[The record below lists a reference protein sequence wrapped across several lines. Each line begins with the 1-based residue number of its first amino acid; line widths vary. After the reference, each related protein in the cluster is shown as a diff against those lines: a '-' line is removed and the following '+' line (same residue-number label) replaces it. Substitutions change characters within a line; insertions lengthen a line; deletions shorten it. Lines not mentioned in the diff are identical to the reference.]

1 MFERKGLMQEMCM
14 TMGTGSMRGSLRA
27 ALAAGAL
34 LFVSAGIA
42 QAQWFMPP
50 RYYPPVVMDEVTPRE
65 VHGLVLRQGYSK
77 PSNPVYRD
85 DVVIVSALDPAG
97 RRVRLVMDVYSGRI
111 IDRQAAPQ
119 RPREQVV
126 QRVPDQGPTIKRT
139 IPEPTERSAVTPERP
154 TIIRREPLLPPQ
166 VTTPA
171 PPRSKVVQP
180 EKPVAPPPRP
190 PEAAVGSGTREAPRR
205 IEMVPPAELDAP
217 PARPLPPA
225 GPAINSVPPAA
236 LE

>member
-1 MFERKGLMQEMCM
+1 MLVDVGD
-14 TMGTGSMRGSLRA
+14 GHDA
-27 ALAAGAL
+27 VLAAGGL
-34 LFVSAGIA
+34 LFVSTGMA

-50 RYYPPVVMDEVTPRE
+50 RYYPPVVLDEVTPRE
-65 VHGLVLRQGYSK
+65 VHGLVRRQGYRN
-77 PSNPVYRD
+77 PSSPVYRD
-85 DVVIVSALDPAG
+85 DVVIVSALDPSG

-111 IDRQAAPQ
+111 IDRQAAPP

-126 QRVPDQGPTIKRT
+126 QRMPDQGPTIRRT
-139 IPEPTERSAVTPERP
+139 APEQTERSAVTPERP
-154 TIIRREPLLPPQ
+154 TTIRREPMLPPQ

-171 PPRSKVVQP
+171 PPRSRIVQP
-180 EKPVAPPPRP
+180 DKPAAAPPRP

-217 PARPLPPA
+217 PPKPAVPA
-225 GPAINSVPPAA
+225 GPPINSVPPAG

>member
-1 MFERKGLMQEMCM
+1 M
-14 TMGTGSMRGSLRA
+14 TMGIGSVRGSLRA
-27 ALAAGAL
+27 ALAAGAV
-34 LFVSAGIA
+34 LFVSTGIA

-65 VHGLVLRQGYSK
+65 VHGLVRRQGYSK

-85 DVVIVSALDPAG
+85 DVVIVSALDPSG
-97 RRVRLVMDVYSGRI
+97 RRVRLVLDVYSGRI
-111 IDRQAAPQ
+111 IDRKALPQ
-119 RPREQVV
+119 QPREQVV
-126 QRVPDQGPTIKRT
+126 QRVSDQGPTIKRT
-139 IPEPTERSAVTPERP
+139 APEPTERSSVTPERP
-154 TIIRREPLLPPQ
+154 TTIRREPMLPPQ

-180 EKPVAPPPRP
+180 EKAVTPPPRP
-190 PEAAVGSGTREAPRR
+190 PEAAIGSGTREAPRR
-205 IEMVPPAELDAP
+205 IEMIPPAELDAP